1 MLRLQELYIV
11 ESRDQ
16 LALIP
21 EGKALLKAFADV
33 VADIVDKGMIPELSQ
48 RSYNRIRSNYT
59 EDIVYNRL
67 KEEYNTL
74 FSLYHYDKRIMTS

>member
-21 EGKALLKAFADV
+21 EGKALSKSFADV
-33 VADIVDKGMIPELSQ
+33 VADIVDNGRIQELSQ
-48 RSYNRIRSNYT
+48 RAYNRIRSNYT

-67 KEEYNTL
+67 EEEYSAL
-74 FSLYHYDKRIMTS
+74 LR